1 MEIHEQLFIGDV
13 VEMRKP
19 HPCGGYIWEIVR
31 VGADIG
37 LICHQCQ
44 RRVLLPRRKFARQ
57 AKKFMRR
64 GAGPLATGE
73 ESAASG
79 RAGEK

>member
-1 MEIHEQLFIGDV
+1 MEIYEQLYVGDV

-19 HPCGGYIWEIVR
+19 HPCGGLQWEIVR

-37 LICHQCQ
+37 LVCLTCQ

-57 AKKFMRR
+57 AKKFLRR
-64 GAGPLATGE
+64 GQPSQPEANL
-73 ESAASG
+73 
-79 RAGEK
+79 

>member
-19 HPCGGYIWEIVR
+19 HPCGGYVWEIVR

-64 GAGPLATGE
+64 GAGPLATGDGKATGREGE
-73 ESAASG
+73 E
-79 RAGEK
+79 